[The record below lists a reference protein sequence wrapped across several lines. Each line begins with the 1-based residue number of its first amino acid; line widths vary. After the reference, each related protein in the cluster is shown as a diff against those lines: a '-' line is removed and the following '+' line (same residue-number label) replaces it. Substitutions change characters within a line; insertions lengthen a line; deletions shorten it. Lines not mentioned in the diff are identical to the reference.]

1 MAESPIT
8 ARAQDFAAW
17 YQDVVL
23 QGDMAEPAEIV
34 KGCMVIKPNGYAVWE
49 VLQRELDKRFKATS
63 HQNVYFPL
71 LIPQS
76 FLQKEA
82 EHVEGFSPELA
93 VVTIAGGKE
102 LEEPYV
108 IRPTSE
114 TIIGHFFA
122 KWIQSW
128 RDLPMLLNQWANVI
142 RWELRTRMFLRT
154 TEFLWQEGH
163 TAHSTHEEAL
173 EEVLRMLDLYADVAE
188 DVMAMPVIKGVK
200 TRAEKFAGALRS
212 YSIEAMMQNGLA
224 LQAGTS
230 HDLGQNFG
238 KAFDVQFQS
247 KEGQLDYV
255 WQTSWGVSTRLI
267 GGLIMTHSDDKGL
280 VLPPKLAPIKTVLVP
295 IYRKDEESAQVLEAA
310 HRIARKSARRWT
322 IATDNRRARSSST
335 GSGAACPSCS
345 NWARAISPA
354 ARSCS
359 SAATPAPRSP
369 STSPRS
375 PANYRETLAD
385 IQTSTVHA
393 RQGAPEGQHRAGE
406 FHRGSRI
413 DPEGRHRGKG
423 RRQIRHGAHQGR
435 SHLRRPP
442 EGIQSHR
449 PQHSAGGRVRR
460 AGQVHRHRRDRAAA
474 RRHRQVVLTSQN
486 RKLKSPVI
494 VKPSVAAILRVRQE
508 EARRRAQPE
517 TAPAIQR
524 RGGAA
529 REVAAPTAS
538 SLAMLKGLIRI
549 ADRVAL
555 EQARRRRRTVPPA
568 PQTRGAMKR
577 TPNGIQM

>member
-8 ARAQDFAAW
+8 LRSQDFATW

-34 KGCMVIKPNGYAVWE
+34 KGCMVIKANGYAVWE
-49 VLQRELDKRFKATS
+49 VLQRELDDRFKRTG

-76 FLQKEA
+76 FLRKEA

-114 TIIGHFFA
+114 TIIGHFFS

-128 RDLPMLLNQWANVI
+128 RDLPVLVNQWANVL

-163 TAHSTHEEAL
+163 TAHGTHEEAV
-173 EEVLRMLDLYADVAE
+173 EEVLRILDLYAEVAE

-200 TRAEKFAGALRS
+200 THAEKFAGALKS

-238 KAFDVQFQS
+238 KAFDVKFQN
-247 KEGQLDYV
+247 KDGQLDYV

-280 VLPPKLAPIKTVLVP
+280 VLPPKLAPVKSVLVP
-295 IYRKDEESAQVLEAA
+295 IYRKDEEKGAVLEAA
-310 HRIARKSARRWT
+310 QRIAKDIGAKLDDREGQSPGAKFFHWERRGVPVVLELGPRDLAANKIVLKRRDTGTKEPVDQSAL
-322 IATDNRRARSSST
+322 
-335 GSGAACPSCS
+335 SG
-345 NWARAISPA
+345 RL
-354 ARSCS
+354 
-359 SAATPAPRSP
+359 T
-369 STSPRS
+369 
-375 PANYRETLAD
+375 ETLAAMQQD
-385 IQTSTVHA
+385 LFNRAKERRKENTVLANSIEEVESILRDATAEKGGGKFVMAHVKDDPACDA
-393 RQGAPEGQHRAGE
+393 RLKEFKATVRNIPLVDEYDGAGKCIITGE
-406 FHRGSRI
+406 QV
-413 DPEGRHRGKG
+413 D
-423 RRQIRHGAHQGR
+423 
-435 SHLRRPP
+435 
-442 EGIQSHR
+442 
-449 PQHSAGGRVRR
+449 RR
-460 AGQVHRHRRDRAAA
+460 A
-474 RRHRQVVLTSQN
+474 
-486 RKLKSPVI
+486 VI
-494 VKPSVAAILRVRQE
+494 AKAY
-508 EARRRAQPE
+508 
-517 TAPAIQR
+517 
-524 RGGAA
+524 
-529 REVAAPTAS
+529 
-538 SLAMLKGLIRI
+538 
-549 ADRVAL
+549 
-555 EQARRRRRTVPPA
+555 
-568 PQTRGAMKR
+568 
-577 TPNGIQM
+577 

>member
-8 ARAQDFAAW
+8 PRAQDFATW

-49 VLQRELDKRFKATS
+49 VLQRELDRRFKETN
-63 HQNVYFPL
+63 HQNAYFPL

-76 FLQKEA
+76 FLRKEA

-114 TIIGHFFA
+114 TIIGHFFS

-128 RDLPMLLNQWANVI
+128 RDLPILMNQWANVV

-163 TAHSTHEEAL
+163 TAHATHAEAV
-173 EEVLRMLDLYADVAE
+173 EEVLRILNIYAEVAE

-200 TRAEKFAGALRS
+200 THAEKFAGALRS

-247 KEGQLDYV
+247 KEGQLEYV

-280 VLPPKLAPIKTVLVP
+280 VLPPKLAPVPSVVVP
-295 IYRKDEESAQVLEAA
+295 IYRKDQEKDAVLEAA
-310 HRIARKSARRWT
+310 RRIASDLGAKLDDREGQSPGAKFFHWERRGVPVVLELGPRDLASGSIVMKRRDTGAKEIVRQSEVREKYEATLRAMQKDLYTAARNRMTANTVTANSLEEVQAILQDASAEKGGGKFVMAHLKDDAECDARLKEFK
-322 IATDNRRARSSST
+322 ATVRNIPLMDEFD
-335 GSGAACPSCS
+335 GSGKC
-345 NWARAISPA
+345 IVTGETVEQ
-354 ARSCS
+354 RS
-359 SAATPAPRSP
+359 
-369 STSPRS
+369 
-375 PANYRETLAD
+375 
-385 IQTSTVHA
+385 
-393 RQGAPEGQHRAGE
+393 
-406 FHRGSRI
+406 
-413 DPEGRHRGKG
+413 
-423 RRQIRHGAHQGR
+423 
-435 SHLRRPP
+435 
-442 EGIQSHR
+442 
-449 PQHSAGGRVRR
+449 
-460 AGQVHRHRRDRAAA
+460 
-474 RRHRQVVLTSQN
+474 
-486 RKLKSPVI
+486 VI
-494 VKPSVAAILRVRQE
+494 AKAY
-508 EARRRAQPE
+508 
-517 TAPAIQR
+517 
-524 RGGAA
+524 
-529 REVAAPTAS
+529 
-538 SLAMLKGLIRI
+538 
-549 ADRVAL
+549 
-555 EQARRRRRTVPPA
+555 
-568 PQTRGAMKR
+568 
-577 TPNGIQM
+577 

>member
-1 MAESPIT
+1 MPESPIT
-8 ARAQDFAAW
+8 ARTQDFATW

-49 VLQRELDKRFKATS
+49 VLQREFDNRFKATN

-76 FLQKEA
+76 FLRKEA

-128 RDLPMLLNQWANVI
+128 RDLPVLINQWANVL

-163 TAHSTHEEAL
+163 TAHATHEEAI
-173 EEVLRMLDLYADVAE
+173 EEVLRILDIYAEVAE
-188 DVMAMPVIKGVK
+188 EVMAMPVIKGVK
-200 TRAEKFAGALRS
+200 SRAEKFAGALRS

-238 KAFDVQFQS
+238 KAFDVRFQN

-280 VLPPKLAPIKTVLVP
+280 VLPPKLAPIQSVLVP
-295 IYRKDEESAQVLEAA
+295 IYRKDEEKRAVLEAA
-310 HRIARKSARRWT
+310 RRIAN
-322 IATDNRRARSSST
+322 DL
-335 GSGAACPSCS
+335 GAKLDE
-345 NWARAISPA
+345 R
-354 ARSCS
+354 
-359 SAATPAPRSP
+359 
-369 STSPRS
+369 
-375 PANYRETLAD
+375 
-385 IQTSTVHA
+385 
-393 RQGAPEGQHRAGE
+393 EGQSPGAKF
-406 FHRGSRI
+406 FHWERRGVPVVMELGPRDLASGNIVLKRRDTGAKEMVRQSEARTKYQAALSAMQNDLFMTAKNRLDANTMTANSLDEVQEI
-413 DPEGRHRGKG
+413 LRDASAEKGGGKFVMAHLKDDPECDARLKEFKATVRNIPLTDEFDGPGKCIVTG
-423 RRQIRHGAHQGR
+423 ETVEQR
-435 SHLRRPP
+435 S
-442 EGIQSHR
+442 
-449 PQHSAGGRVRR
+449 
-460 AGQVHRHRRDRAAA
+460 
-474 RRHRQVVLTSQN
+474 
-486 RKLKSPVI
+486 VI
-494 VKPSVAAILRVRQE
+494 AKAY
-508 EARRRAQPE
+508 
-517 TAPAIQR
+517 
-524 RGGAA
+524 
-529 REVAAPTAS
+529 
-538 SLAMLKGLIRI
+538 
-549 ADRVAL
+549 
-555 EQARRRRRTVPPA
+555 
-568 PQTRGAMKR
+568 
-577 TPNGIQM
+577 